1 MSYPRILKDGT
12 LPNVNRPN
20 PYRTTSLP
28 ETFIRGGHQPVQH
41 YIETEG
47 DTVEEAIE
55 QALSELEV
63 TREQVTIDL
72 INEPTKGILNFG
84 AKRARVRVTIKQD
97 VSSAPDTILKEML
110 DRMGVNAEVESR
122 FVEGSTHLNILT
134 DSPALLIGK
143 HGQTLDAIERI
154 LNCIVNKASLVKRRV
169 FVDTEGYRE
178 RREERLVEM
187 ANQMAEQVKYTNRE
201 IVLAPMSARDRR
213 IIHVALKEDDVVST
227 YSQGE
232 GDMRRVVITTQEP

>member
-1 MSYPRILKDGT
+1 MET
-12 LPNVNRPN
+12 LV
-20 PYRTTSLP
+20 
-28 ETFIRGGHQPVQH
+28 RGGHRPVQH

-55 QALSELEV
+55 QALEELEA

-72 INEPTKGILNFG
+72 ISEPTKGILNFG
-84 AKRARVRVTIKQD
+84 AKPAKVRVTIKQD
-97 VSSAPDTILKEML
+97 VSTAPDTILKEIL
-110 DRMGVNAEVESR
+110 DRMAVDAEVESR

-134 DSPALLIGK
+134 NSPALLIGK
-143 HGQTLDAIERI
+143 HGQTLDAIERL

-178 RREERLVEM
+178 RREERLIEM
-187 ANQMAEQVKYTNRE
+187 AHQMADQVKYSNRE
-201 IVLAPMSARDRR
+201 IALAPMSARDRR